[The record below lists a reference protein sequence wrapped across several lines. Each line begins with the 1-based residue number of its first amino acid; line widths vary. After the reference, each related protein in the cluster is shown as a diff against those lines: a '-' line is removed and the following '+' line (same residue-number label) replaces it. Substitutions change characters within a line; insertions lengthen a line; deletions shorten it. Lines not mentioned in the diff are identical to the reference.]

1 MRLITPLVVFFIQKN
16 PRINNLAQAHKV
28 CYDDSHMTHTDMKR
42 ILLIG
47 SGGREHAIALALS
60 RSPRLTKLYV
70 SPGNPGTQAI
80 GESIHLSMDNNFDS
94 VIEFVKQNNIDI
106 TIVGPEQP
114 LVDGIVD
121 RFLAEDL
128 VIIGPSKDAAQLEG
142 SKAFAKSFMKKYNI
156 PTADYAV
163 FDDHDSAKDYV
174 KTHGCPIVI
183 KADGLAS
190 GKGVVVAHD
199 EHTAIDALDS
209 IFVHNK
215 FASNRVVIE
224 SFLEGVEASLM
235 AFVDGNHIV
244 HMVSAQDHKPIY
256 DGDKGPNTG
265 GMGCFSPSMAL
276 NPLVESYVLESIVNP
291 TLYGIQSEGMDF
303 RGILYFGLMIHTNNR
318 ASVVEYN
325 TRFGDPEAQ
334 VVLNR
339 LDTDLITICE
349 AIHNRTLDALTI
361 DWDVKQAVCV
371 VLTSGG
377 YPNHYDVGVPIN
389 GTEIFETT
397 DSYTLIHAGTRL
409 EGEQLLTNGGRV
421 LGVLAKSWDIPSAAE
436 LAYNAIGHIHYQGM
450 YYRKDIGLKPKTV

>member
-1 MRLITPLVVFFIQKN
+1 MENKT
-16 PRINNLAQAHKV
+16 
-28 CYDDSHMTHTDMKR
+28 SKR

-60 RSPRLTKLYV
+60 RSPRLDKLYV
-70 SPGNPGTQAI
+70 SPGNPGTQTI
-80 GESIHLSMDNNFDS
+80 GESVELSMANNFDA
-94 VIEFVKQNNIDI
+94 VVAFVKQHAIDI

-142 SKAFAKSFMKKYNI
+142 SKSFAKSFMKKYNI
-156 PTADYAV
+156 PTANYAV
-163 FDDHDSAKDYV
+163 FDDHNSAKHYV
-174 KTHGCPIVI
+174 QEQGCPIVI

-199 EHTAIDALDS
+199 EHIAMGALES

-215 FASNRVVIE
+215 FSSNRVVIE
-224 SFLEGVEASLM
+224 TFLEGVEASLM

-303 RGILYFGLMIHTNNR
+303 RGILYFGLMIQPNNR

-349 AIHNRTLDALTI
+349 AIHERTLHDLDI
-361 DWDVKQAVCV
+361 RWDVKQAVCV
-371 VLTSGG
+371 VLTSSG
-377 YPNHYDVGVPIN
+377 YPNHYDVGVPIH

-397 DSYTLIHAGTRL
+397 DSYTLIHAGTRMNGDTL
-409 EGEQLLTNGGRV
+409 VTNGGRV
-421 LGVLAKSWDIPSAAE
+421 LGVLAKSWDISSAAE
-436 LAYNAIGHIHYQGM
+436 LAYNAITHIQYSGM
-450 YYRKDIGLKPKTV
+450 YYRKDIGLQPKAL